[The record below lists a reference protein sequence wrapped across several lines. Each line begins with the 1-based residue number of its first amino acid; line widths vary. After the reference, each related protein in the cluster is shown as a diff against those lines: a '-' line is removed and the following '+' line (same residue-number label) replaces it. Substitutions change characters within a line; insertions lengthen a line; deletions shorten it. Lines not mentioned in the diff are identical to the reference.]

1 MPARILLAD
10 ADRRLIE
17 IYREH
22 LEGLGLAVRTA
33 ADGVQCVNLLREFR
47 PNLLLLGTSLPW
59 GGCEG
64 VLEVITEEPDLR
76 PEFVLVLA
84 ARADRNVLYRVAPC
98 RIDDFHFKP
107 LSPCVWS
114 STSGTWRRNVRI
126 WRAQGASGRSQAVE
140 IAARWKETV
149 LRVVKFFP
157 ARGSKRRISPGDIQC
172 GPSRRHIFST
182 ADGCRERSQRPT
194 PPRQQPTR

>member
-10 ADRRLIE
+10 ADRRLTE

-22 LEGLGLAVRTA
+22 LEDLGLAVRTA
-33 ADGVQCVNLLREFR
+33 ADGVQCVNLLRDFR

-64 VLEVITEEPDLR
+64 VLDVIKEEPDLR

-98 RIDDFHFKP
+98 RIDDFRFKP
-107 LSPCVWS
+107 LSPCGWS
-114 STSGTWRRNVRI
+114 STSRTCWWNVRI
-126 WRAQGASGRSQAVE
+126 WPV
-140 IAARWKETV
+140 
-149 LRVVKFFP
+149 
-157 ARGSKRRISPGDIQC
+157 
-172 GPSRRHIFST
+172 
-182 ADGCRERSQRPT
+182 
-194 PPRQQPTR
+194 